1 MVRPLMWVGE
11 PARIYKKVV
20 ESNNLEFKSQIFN
33 MGYDN
38 ENYKKIEIAEIV
50 KTKFLKILI
59 FKLLTRIQ
67 IYRSYR
73 LDFSKM
79 KN

>member
-1 MVRPLMWVGE
+1 
-11 PARIYKKVV
+11 
-20 ESNNLEFKSQIFN
+20 

-67 IYRSYR
+67 IYEVT
-73 LDFSKM
+73 D
-79 KN
+79 